1 MGNTS
6 LKTLQEF
13 ISTLNERN
21 IIKVSEEE
29 IVAKTN
35 AVHYLLKENKECLNE
50 LKQIGTNQYVGTNES
65 GENENN
71 QTNSNNITYYT
82 NFCKIISKLIS
93 YSFDNANII
102 IYSRIIDIMIILSNE
117 KVFIDY
123 FMENSIDSMNLM
135 MFKGDFKYS
144 ISFTVR
150 GIVLFQN
157 IISFFYM
164 HPSYVAKNIIQINK
178 ILLTPKLLC
187 DSNYF
192 SKKEIRIQLAIL
204 LRNCL
209 NFFILL
215 KKKNG
220 EFKNEKEI
228 RKTVRPALN
237 QYYQNSVFQILA
249 ASITKKEMNNC
260 NPLNTKESY
269 RFIVANIFVLLCQ
282 IRSVIKDQLIR
293 SNLEFTNLFM
303 IIQTLFVKDEKGKT
317 KLNVLYGN
325 DYMMIKEV
333 LIFII
338 DFFIENYD
346 KGLNEQNENNNDFY
360 KDMKLYELFVNYNNK
375 DIKFLICCLFFV
387 ASINYQ
393 TYHFFKKENIIKITC
408 TYIKEYILS
417 LFQVG
422 NDETVIKE
430 KNRYLTLLI
439 KILNLISKKE
449 NANKIYHIRYY
460 EDYLDIVTI
469 LFYINHPCYREHILE
484 VLFFFTLYV
493 KCKIMF
499 ISNNRH
505 ISIIFSR
512 LEELFK
518 EINTVSN
525 LANKLCNQKNDMIKK
540 KDLISVEFKKGIEDN
555 LELYDKLIE
564 NAKELFRKYSKDFF
578 LLIMILNNIL
588 MIDVNDDFFIKSISI
603 STYNQFYDKNS
614 GLMFKY
620 QKFFENELNTI
631 LKEDLINIDKELI
644 GKYYLIIP
652 FNLYI
657 LYVKSNSMISFYF
670 CKSFLYITYNR

>member
-29 IVAKTN
+29 IVEKTN
-35 AVHYLLKENKECLNE
+35 AVYYLLKENKECLNE
-50 LKQIGTNQYVGTNES
+50 LKQIGTNQYVVTNES
-65 GENENN
+65 GENENI
-71 QTNSNNITYYT
+71 QSNSNNITFYT
-82 NFCKIISKLIS
+82 NFCKIVSKLIS

-117 KVFIDY
+117 RVFIDY

-144 ISFTVR
+144 ISFTVQ

-157 IISFFYM
+157 IITFFYN
-164 HPSYVAKNIIQINK
+164 HPVYVAKNIIQINK
-178 ILLTPKLLC
+178 IVLTPKLLC

-228 RKTVRPALN
+228 RKTVRPVLN
-237 QYYQNSVFQILA
+237 HYYQNSVFQILA
-249 ASITKKEMNNC
+249 ASIAKKEMNNC

-282 IRSVIKDQLIR
+282 IKSVIKDQLIR

-303 IIQTLFVKDEKGKT
+303 IIQTLLVKDEKGKT

-346 KGLNEQNENNNDFY
+346 KGLNEQNEKNNDFY
-360 KDMKLYELFVNYNNK
+360 KDIKLYELFINYNNK

-387 ASINYQ
+387 VSINYQ
-393 TYHFFKKENIIKITC
+393 TYHFFNKENIIKITC
-408 TYIKEYILS
+408 NYIKDYILS
-417 LFQVG
+417 LFHVG
-422 NDETVIKE
+422 NDEAIIKE
-430 KNRYLTLLI
+430 KSRYLTLLI
-439 KILNLISKKE
+439 KILKLISKEE
-449 NANKIYHIRYY
+449 NSNKIYHIRYY

-469 LFYINHPCYREHILE
+469 LFYINHPSYREHIQE
-484 VLFFFTLYV
+484 VLFFFTLYIN
-493 KCKIMF
+493 CKIMF
-499 ISNNRH
+499 INNSSN

-518 EINTVSN
+518 EINSVSN

-540 KDLISVEFKKGIEDN
+540 KDLISVEFIKGIEDN
-555 LELYDKLIE
+555 LELYDRLIE
-564 NAKELFRKYSKDFF
+564 DAKELFIKYSKDFF

-588 MIDVNDDFFIKSISI
+588 MIDVNDDFFIKNISKA
-603 STYNQFYDKNS
+603 TYNQFYDRTS

-620 QKFFENELNTI
+620 QKFFESELNTS
-631 LKEDLINIDKELI
+631 LKDVLINIDKKLI

-657 LYVKSNSMISFYF
+657 LYVKSNTMISFYF
-670 CKSFLYITYNR
+670 CKSFYINTR